1 MSLIN
6 CCHTILFSKM
16 WLSRTALN
24 GLIYPQKHISMC
36 SKQWFWLLKKI
47 YVCKENWWIWVPR
60 APRRGVLRPQIWYV
74 HVTQKTS
81 FRPGGFH
88 SPVPRSAVNLFRELQ
103 HESNER
109 KTSIG
114 GTFLRETQKNWGS
127 HRTKHLKLKQINKQK
142 QTTNVDQFRLNVQ
155 LPTITYGALPAL
167 QVISWNRV
175 WSICVAHFI
184 SKMWLREQ
192 PSTAWHI
199 HKNTSWISLCSKIGK
214 ASWDLKFDIWMFSSS
229 EVLTELHLLCKSLGH
244 HVPYGRIWYRR

>member
-1 MSLIN
+1 MYRNESDQLLPHHFI
-6 CCHTILFSKM
+6 SKM

-36 SKQWFWLLKKI
+36 SKKWYWLLKKGKLMNLSAQSSSERRPETSNLI
-47 YVCKENWWIWVPR
+47 CECYPKNFISARWFSLTGPALGCKSFWGAPAWIKWKKNID
-60 APRRGVLRPQIWYV
+60 RRYFSQRDS
-74 HVTQKTS
+74 K
-81 FRPGGFH
+81 
-88 SPVPRSAVNLFRELQ
+88 
-103 HESNER
+103 
-109 KTSIG
+109 
-114 GTFLRETQKNWGS
+114 KNWGS

-142 QTTNVDQFRLNVQ
+142 QTTHVDQFRLNVQ
-155 LPTITYGALPAL
+155 LPGITYRALPAL